1 VSLLEPAA
9 VDTELFQADPGRLP
23 AAARGGF
30 QRLGAKDVADVIGYM
45 VTRPRHIAV
54 SELLVRPAEQER

>member
-1 VSLLEPAA
+1 V
-9 VDTELFQADPGRLP
+9 
-23 AAARGGF
+23 RGGF
-30 QRLGAKDVADVIGYM
+30 QRLRAEDVADIIGYM